1 MKRSG
6 DDIHNSNPGEE
17 MNFHGLPNDTSSDQ
31 YGRNYGYPGCVAIY
45 DPGNVKDFSVQG
57 GPKGGPKVG
66 LQMTGDHMSGY
77 TDDWCRDNA
86 TAPRITF
93 SSHLAPLDIKFL
105 DDGSAALIAIH
116 GSWYVL
122 RSPGLSPQNFAVL
135 DRYTL
140 TNQNVGTASPPT
152 ATGSAA

>member
-45 DPGNVKDFSVQG
+45 DPSNVKDFSVQ
-57 GPKGGPKVG
+57 GGPKVG

-122 RSPGLSPQNFAVL
+122 PSPRILPPNPFAVL
-135 DRYTL
+135 EPTH
-140 TNQNVGTASPPT
+140 TNRPKNVGTASPPT
-152 ATGSAA
+152 ATDSAA